1 MPHRLNR
8 GKSERIIFLIA
19 LVGSILSFLPF
30 FGFDN
35 LENLEIGSGEN
46 GVEGSYFYR
55 ESSIATLIL
64 IIPTSMDIVL
74 DVLLMIANTI
84 AARSNKAVKKLD
96 APIVLVRLTGLERS
110 LFVLGVAVQCL
121 VAFIP
126 MDATCL
132 IILYHSTSNCSTVL
146 TLCPILMFLDR
157 CTTTWNSYSTVSVAL
172 FTAVGATLNS
182 ASYCS
187 NYGSSASK
195 GLYFAGSIF
204 YIAAAL
210 IYILISSLCASFYVK
225 QKTKAKAFTR
235 QETSSL
241 GGLKKEINIVDEMYE
256 NYIPAAHIFSGIMF
270 VILNATWNRFTADSG
285 LIFGQINYVLIGIA
299 TWVLVVEFRIRK
311 NEVERGLVSIYCS
324 QNIRPFYL
332 IPAHIIDI

>member
-1 MPHRLNR
+1 MPHRR
-8 GKSERIIFLIA
+8 SAGKSEGKIFFIA
-19 LVGSILSFLPF
+19 VVGSILSFLPF
-30 FGFDN
+30 FGFNNFLN
-35 LENLEIGSGEN
+35 LEDDSSED
-46 GVEGSYFYR
+46 GVHGSYFYR

-84 AARSNKAVKKLD
+84 AARSNKAVKKPD

-110 LFVLGVAVQCL
+110 LFVLGVAMQCL
-121 VAFIP
+121 VAFVP
-126 MDATCL
+126 MDADCL
-132 IILYHSTSNCSTVL
+132 IILYHCTSNCSTVL
-146 TLCPILMFLDR
+146 TLCPILMFLER
-157 CTTTWNSYSTVSVAL
+157 CTTTWNFYSTISVAL

-182 ASYCS
+182 TSYCCTD
-187 NYGSSASK
+187 GSLAAK

-204 YIAAAL
+204 FIAAAL

-225 QKTKAKAFTR
+225 QKTRAKALTR

-241 GGLKKEINIVDEMYE
+241 GGLKKEIKIVDEMYE

-285 LIFGQINYVLIGIA
+285 VIFGQINYVLIGIA

-311 NEVERGLVSIYCS
+311 NEVERGLVSIY
-324 QNIRPFYL
+324 
-332 IPAHIIDI
+332 IPQIFVILL